1 MEFIY
6 ALPLLQI
13 HVTAVFFTLAVVIT
27 ADSHGLLWML
37 GKLQT
42 LPHKRM
48 EILHALAWIGL
59 ITIMLAGVT
68 MFSTY
73 SEYLL
78 TLPAFQLKMTFVAF
92 LVLNAIFIGKH
103 LKIATVRSFASLPTK
118 ERILLLLS
126 GIISTT
132 GWIGAYICAQFI

>member
-6 ALPLLQI
+6 TLPLLQI
-13 HVTAVFFTLAVVIT
+13 HLTAIFFTLAVVVT
-27 ADSHGLLWML
+27 ADGHGLLWIL
-37 GKLQT
+37 GLLKS

-48 EILHALAWIGL
+48 EILHILAWIGL
-59 ITIMLAGVT
+59 VTIMLAGAT

-78 TLPAFQLKMTFVAF
+78 TLPAFQLKMLFVAF
-92 LVLNAIFIGKH
+92 LVLNAFFIGKH
-103 LKIATVRSFASLPTK
+103 LKIATVRPFAELSFQERLP
-118 ERILLLLS
+118 LLIS
-126 GIISTT
+126 GAVSTT

>member
-13 HVTAVFFTLAVVIT
+13 HVTAVFLTLGVVIT

-42 LPHKRM
+42 LPRKRM
-48 EILHALAWIGL
+48 EALHVLAWIGL
-59 ITIMLAGVT
+59 ITIMLAGAT

-78 TLPAFQLKMTFVAF
+78 TLPAFQLKMLFVVF
-92 LVLNAIFIGKH
+92 LVLNAVVIGKH
-103 LKIATVRSFASLPTK
+103 LKIATVRSFASLPRK
-118 ERILLLLS
+118 ERIVLLLS
-126 GIISTT
+126 GAVSTT
-132 GWIGAYICAQFI
+132 GWVGAYICAQFI